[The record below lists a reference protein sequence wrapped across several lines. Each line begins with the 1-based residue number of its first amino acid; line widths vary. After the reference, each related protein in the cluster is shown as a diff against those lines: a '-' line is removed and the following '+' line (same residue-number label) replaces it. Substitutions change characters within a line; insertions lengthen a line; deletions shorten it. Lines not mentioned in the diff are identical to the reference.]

1 MPKET
6 TEERTKFID
15 RLVEIEPKIKY
26 HYVSGVGIEYCG
38 KQAEPLLIVSQ
49 LKAPDEK
56 GNVVW
61 EFHFLDGEEEFY
73 TCKENLLSV

>member
-26 HYVSGVGIEYCG
+26 HYVSGAGIEYCG
-38 KQAEPLLIVSQ
+38 ERAEPLLIVSQ
-49 LKAPDEK
+49 LKAPDKK

-61 EFHFLDGEEEFY
+61 GFHFLDGEEEFY
-73 TCKENLLSV
+73 TCKENLLAV